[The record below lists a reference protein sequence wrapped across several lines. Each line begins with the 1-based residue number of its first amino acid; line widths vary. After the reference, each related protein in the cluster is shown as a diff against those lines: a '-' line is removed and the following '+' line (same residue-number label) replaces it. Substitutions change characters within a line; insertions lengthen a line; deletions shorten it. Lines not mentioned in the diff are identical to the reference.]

1 MRSPA
6 AGHPEAPPARPAAAG
21 EALRAL
27 TLPLGTW
34 LRVMPRAGCRGAE
47 RGRLWAW
54 GQVSGIKRTRHRLLP
69 RPLRV
74 HAPRHTLTQ
83 TRR

>member
-6 AGHPEAPPARPAAAG
+6 AGHPEAPSARPAAAG

-34 LRVMPRAGCRGAE
+34 LGVMPRVGCGGGGRE
-47 RGRLWAW
+47 R
-54 GQVSGIKRTRHRLLP
+54 RTPGVGTGERD
-69 RPLRV
+69 
-74 HAPRHTLTQ
+74 
-83 TRR
+83 

>member
-6 AGHPEAPPARPAAAG
+6 AGHPEAPSARPAAAG

-34 LRVMPRAGCRGAE
+34 LGVMPRVGCG
-47 RGRLWAW
+47 GG
-54 GQVSGIKRTRHRLLP
+54 GQREEDSGCGDR
-69 RPLRV
+69 
-74 HAPRHTLTQ
+74 
-83 TRR
+83 